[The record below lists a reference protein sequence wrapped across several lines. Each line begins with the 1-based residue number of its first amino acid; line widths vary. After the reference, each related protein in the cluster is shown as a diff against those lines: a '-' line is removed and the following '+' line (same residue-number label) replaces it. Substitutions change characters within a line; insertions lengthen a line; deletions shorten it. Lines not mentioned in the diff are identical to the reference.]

1 MRYSEFVQGFGT
13 PCRDDDDLF
22 PDHPN
27 PFSEAQRTLDQM
39 LDDGVFDDVDADTA
53 SEIVEKVATSDEFD
67 LDFDNTVKLWE
78 WFESTYEL
86 IRNRGDSH
94 ED

>member
-22 PDHPN
+22 PDRPDH
-27 PFSEAQRTLDQM
+27 FWEAQRTLDQM
-39 LDDGVFDDVDADTA
+39 LDDGIFDDVDADTA

-78 WFESTYEL
+78 WFEDTYDL
-86 IRNRGDSH
+86 D
-94 ED
+94 

>member
-22 PDHPN
+22 PDRPDH
-27 PFSEAQRTLDQM
+27 FWEAQRKLIQM
-39 LDDGVFDDVDADTA
+39 ADDGVFDDVDADTA
-53 SEIVEKVATSDEFD
+53 SEIVEEVATSDDFD

-78 WFESTYEL
+78 WFDETYDL
-86 IRNRGDSH
+86 CD
-94 ED
+94 

>member
-1 MRYSEFVQGFGT
+1 MNFFEYTQGFHPNAGE
-13 PCRDDDDLF
+13 DDDLF

-27 PFSEAQRTLDQM
+27 PFSEAQRKLDQM

-67 LDFDNTVKLWE
+67 LDFDNSLKLWE
-78 WFESTYEL
+78 WFEDTYEL
-86 IRNRGDSH
+86 D
-94 ED
+94 

>member
-1 MRYSEFVQGFGT
+1 
-13 PCRDDDDLF
+13 
-22 PDHPN
+22 
-27 PFSEAQRTLDQM
+27 M

-78 WFESTYEL
+78 WFEETYDL
-86 IRNRGDSH
+86 CD
-94 ED
+94 